1 MKNNTEIV
9 ITKFNTNID
18 VSKKY
23 NVTQLI
29 NLLSIIY
36 ENNTKKIKL
45 IHEIPLLLRE
55 NDIKKKMIL
64 LLTLLNNI
72 IQCSHSY
79 YRIFLETKIVLT
91 I

>member
-55 NDIKKKMIL
+55 NDIKKK
-64 LLTLLNNI
+64 
-72 IQCSHSY
+72 
-79 YRIFLETKIVLT
+79 
-91 I
+91 